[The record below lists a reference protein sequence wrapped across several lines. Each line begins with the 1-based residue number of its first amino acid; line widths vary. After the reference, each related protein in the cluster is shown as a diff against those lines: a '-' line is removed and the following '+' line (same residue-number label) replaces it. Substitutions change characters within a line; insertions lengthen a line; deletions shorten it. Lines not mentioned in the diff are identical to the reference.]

1 MCGGIFMSL
10 DTKHMIE
17 NNKICMI
24 LTMVIEAF
32 MVAATYL
39 YSEGRYFS
47 TPIMFIVEAICI
59 VAAIVGYIKLN
70 NSEYGHYPMLLS
82 LAICYLMILFGA
94 AHTPY
99 LWAFGVL
106 IGIDV
111 VIYNSAKICFLAAL
125 TAIIE
130 NIVFLFVYYSS
141 PAAKNSTTVFMVPT
155 NMAFI
160 VLFAIMCYVVVKVND
175 RQIKETMDDIK
186 DRAKDQQK
194 SEENVRHTSEQIA
207 IKLEDANVAMS
218 SLSKKVN
225 SSTEAVSQI
234 SGSVTST
241 AEAIQTQTEMNSNIM
256 ESLEN
261 ISGDSKEMQSLS
273 EIVKGKIEE
282 GTRIIDDL
290 KKQSEEGA
298 KINEQ
303 TAEMTLEL
311 SQTAEMVKEIVS
323 TILGISS
330 QTNLL
335 ALNASIEAARAG
347 ESGKG
352 FAVVADQIRQLSE
365 NTKESAEQIAV
376 TIDGLLDSVK
386 SASDNMYLSME
397 SSNRQGEKI
406 VETGSRFAE
415 IAESV
420 DVLAKNVEE
429 ISVDVQSC
437 VDATVAVMDAVTNL
451 SATSEEVAAASEASL
466 ALSKECVDDMEQT
479 NHILS
484 EILTLSRN

>member
-1 MCGGIFMSL
+1 MSL

-17 NNKICMI
+17 NNRICMI
-24 LTMVIEAF
+24 LTMVIEIF
-32 MVAATYL
+32 MVAATFL
-39 YSEGRYFS
+39 YAEGRYFS
-47 TPIMFIVEAICI
+47 TTIMYVVEMICI
-59 VAAIVGYIKLN
+59 IVAVVGYIKLKD
-70 NSEYGHYPMLLS
+70 SELGHYPLLLS
-82 LAICYLMILFGA
+82 LAVSYLMILFGS

-106 IGIDV
+106 IGSVV
-111 VIYNSAKICFLAAL
+111 VIYNSSRICFLAAL
-125 TAIIE
+125 TAVIE
-130 NIVFLFVYYSS
+130 NCIFMVVYYSS
-141 PAAKNSTTVFMVPT
+141 PAAKGSTTVFMVPS

-175 RQIKETMDDIK
+175 RQIKETMDDIHA
-186 DRAKDQQK
+186 RAMKQQE
-194 SEENVRHTSEQIA
+194 SEESVRHTSEQIA
-207 IKLEDANVAMS
+207 AKLEDANVAMA
-218 SLSKKVN
+218 SLSEKVN
-225 SSTEAVSQI
+225 SSTEAVGQI

-261 ISGDSKEMQSLS
+261 ISCDSKEMQSLS
-273 EIVKGKIEE
+273 EVVKEKLQEGNRIIEE
-282 GTRIIDDL
+282 L

-298 KINEQ
+298 RINEQ
-303 TAEMTLEL
+303 TAGMTLEL

-376 TIDGLLDSVK
+376 TIDGLSDSVK

-397 SSNRQGEKI
+397 SSNKQGEKI
-406 VETGSRFAE
+406 VETGARFAE
-415 IAESV
+415 ISESIEI
-420 DVLAKNVEE
+420 LAKNVEE
-429 ISVDVQSC
+429 ISTDVQSC

-451 SATSEEVAAASEASL
+451 SATSQQVAAASEASL
-466 ALSKECVDDMEQT
+466 ELSKECVDDMEQT

-484 EILTLSRN
+484 EILTLSRNE